1 VASYAVPRGRQTRQA
16 KQAIEANVPPDVPWL
31 LRAELPRVGTRVANA
46 ARTPSDVLVRGHIAR
61 RTPDDER
68 HFTTMH
74 SRIHTLLRTL
84 AIATTL
90 ATAGAA
96 RASDTN
102 AATPCPPAAKTPQA
116 QAAGP
121 VAKAVATAPA
131 PAPAPAPNG
140 FAGTIVDLSCDVV
153 RLAGGNAR
161 CDAGEHH
168 FALRM
173 DGERRL
179 RALEVAGSTPV
190 ADALHTGTLT
200 GKEVCVTG
208 EASPNGVLRVTGIH
222 PLG

>member
-1 VASYAVPRGRQTRQA
+1 
-16 KQAIEANVPPDVPWL
+16 
-31 LRAELPRVGTRVANA
+31 
-46 ARTPSDVLVRGHIAR
+46 
-61 RTPDDER
+61 
-68 HFTTMH
+68 MH
-74 SRIHTLLRTL
+74 SRIHSLLRTL
-84 AIATTL
+84 AIVATL
-90 ATAGAA
+90 AAAGAA
-96 RASDTN
+96 HASDAN
-102 AATPCPPAAKTPQA
+102 QATPCPPA
-116 QAAGP
+116 
-121 VAKAVATAPA
+121 PA
-131 PAPAPAPNG
+131 PAPQARAAAPVATASGTASAASG

-173 DGERRL
+173 DGERGL
-179 RALEVAGSTPV
+179 RALEVAGRTPV